1 MKDLVAWI
9 LDSSASLRMTFIGN
23 TMTLINEFILW
34 LEAERR
40 YSPLTVRNYRRD
52 VDEFV
57 AWCGR
62 THETFDPNA
71 VLRDDVEDWVIHLF
85 EVRKLKASS
94 VNRTMASLRTFWRW
108 MLKHGHV
115 EKDLMRTIHQYKT
128 PKRLPTFVPDTRMDD
143 VVEELKED
151 IASDDFERV
160 RDALIILLIYTSGL
174 RLSELVEANVG
185 DLSADMTTLR
195 VMGKGRK
202 QRIQPLLSSLQGVI
216 KKYFGQISSQNICID
231 QKKALILSNK
241 GARISRRTVERIV
254 DRKLKGVGVK
264 GKTSPHVLRHT
275 FATRVLN
282 EGGDLRE
289 IQELLGHSS
298 LKATQVYTHLDIE
311 RLKEVY
317 TVAHPRERHA
327 H

>member
-1 MKDLVAWI
+1 M
-9 LDSSASLRMTFIGN
+9 
-23 TMTLINEFILW
+23 LIDEFIVW

-52 VDEFV
+52 VDDFV
-57 AWCGR
+57 TFCGL
-62 THETFDPNA
+62 THNSFNPNDIRR
-71 VLRDDVEDWVIHLF
+71 VDVEEWVVYLG
-85 EVRKLKASS
+85 EERKLKVTSI
-94 VNRTMASLRTFWRW
+94 NRTVASLRTFWRW
-108 MLKHGHV
+108 MLAHNHV
-115 EKDLMRTIHQYKT
+115 KRDIMKTLRQYRP
-128 PKRLPTFVPDTRMDD
+128 PKRLPTFVPDTRMED
-143 VVEELKED
+143 VISELRED
-151 IASDDFERV
+151 IASDDVVRL
-160 RDALIILLIYTSGL
+160 RDALIVLLIYTAGL
-174 RLSELVEANVG
+174 RLSELVEANVE
-185 DLSADMTTLR
+185 DLSADYATLR

-202 QRIQPLLSSLQGVI
+202 ERIQPLIASLGEVL
-216 KKYFGQISSQNICID
+216 KKYFIQNSSQNICTG

-254 DRKLKGVGVK
+254 DKKLKGVGIQ

-311 RLKEVY
+311 RLKHAY
-317 TVAHPRERHA
+317 AMAHPRERE
-327 H
+327 

>member
-1 MKDLVAWI
+1 M
-9 LDSSASLRMTFIGN
+9 
-23 TMTLINEFILW
+23 LIDEFILW
-34 LEAERR
+34 LTAERR

-52 VDEFV
+52 VDDFV
-57 AWCGR
+57 AFCGV
-62 THETFDPNA
+62 THDTFAPNSIK
-71 VLRDDVEDWVIHLF
+71 REDIEEWMVYLG
-85 EVRKLKASS
+85 EERKLKVTS

-108 MLKHGHV
+108 MLAHNHV
-115 EKDLMRTIHQYKT
+115 ERDIMKTLRQYKP
-128 PKRLPTFVPDTRMDD
+128 PKRLPTFVPDTRMED
-143 VVEELKED
+143 VISELRED
-151 IASDDFERV
+151 IASDDFVRL
-160 RDALIILLIYTSGL
+160 RDALIILLIYTAGL
-174 RLSELVEANVG
+174 RLSELVDANVE
-185 DLSADMTTLR
+185 DLSADYTTLR

-202 QRIQPLLSSLQGVI
+202 ERIQPLIASLGEVL
-216 KKYFGQISSQNICID
+216 KKYFIQNSSQNICTG

-254 DRKLKGVGVK
+254 EKKLKGVGIQ

-311 RLKEVY
+311 RLKHAY
-317 TVAHPRERHA
+317 AMAHPRERE
-327 H
+327 

>member
-1 MKDLVAWI
+1 M
-9 LDSSASLRMTFIGN
+9 
-23 TMTLINEFILW
+23 LIDEFIVW

-52 VDEFV
+52 IDDFV
-57 AWCGR
+57 AFCGL
-62 THETFDPNA
+62 THDDFDPKSIK
-71 VLRDDVEDWVIHLF
+71 RKDVEEWMVYLG
-85 EVRKLKASS
+85 EERKLKTTSI
-94 VNRTMASLRTFWRW
+94 NRTIASLRTLWRW
-108 MLKHGHV
+108 MLAHNHV
-115 EKDLMRTIHQYKT
+115 EKDIMKTLRQYKP
-128 PKRLPTFVPDTRMDD
+128 PKRLPTFVPDTRMED
-143 VVEELKED
+143 VISELRED
-151 IASDDFERV
+151 IASDDFV
-160 RDALIILLIYTSGL
+160 SLRDALIVLLIYTAGL
-174 RLSELVEANVG
+174 RLSELVNANVE
-185 DLSADMTTLR
+185 DLSPDYTSLR

-202 QRIQPLLSSLQGVI
+202 ERIQPLIASLGEVI
-216 KKYFGQISSQNICID
+216 KKYFIQNSSQNICTG

-254 DRKLKGVGVK
+254 DKKLKGVGIQ

-311 RLKEVY
+311 RLKHAY
-317 TVAHPRERHA
+317 AMAHPRERE
-327 H
+327 